1 MTELFRR
8 GKDRFRGFTQEDVDE
23 LVKNG
28 MLVPV
33 EPDPNLIVM
42 MTATEGSYGPKVVA
56 TSPSLFI
63 DLDEDIVFDEM
74 IEGTYLL
81 VRIGE
86 TP

>member
-1 MTELFRR
+1 MTLYREPTNQDENRR
-8 GKDRFRGFTQEDVDE
+8 AEPLWV
-23 LVKNG
+23 
-28 MLVPV
+28 VPV